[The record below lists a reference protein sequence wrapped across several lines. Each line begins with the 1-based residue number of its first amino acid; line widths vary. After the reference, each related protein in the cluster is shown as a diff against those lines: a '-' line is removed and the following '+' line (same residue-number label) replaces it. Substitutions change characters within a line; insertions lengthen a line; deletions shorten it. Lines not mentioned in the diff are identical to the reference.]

1 MADMIEILKSPE
13 NLRNICISL
22 SASLCLYAIIIHSS
36 KGRISR
42 IEFWKLKAV
51 QFASLA
57 VAFLTTVLFMTK
69 KLPLVLL
76 FSVPIMLFFAIKS
89 LQASVR
95 RLHDLG
101 FSGWFLLLDF
111 VPIANLVFM
120 LWRVFGNSSSEGL
133 NEYDVPIKYNSFINW
148 NSLYPRINCLELNE
162 TGFKVNGIEFEWKKN
177 KGQELCECSILYLEQ
192 DKVVQRFCD
201 DCLQRTEN
209 TPSYAEKYRVSYKRE
224 GDVIGSIISKLNA
237 FVVRN
242 GSLLLDGKEIFVR
255 SDGFSYRLVYDRNAH
270 VPGLEIQERDC
281 LAREYYNI
289 PVSRS
294 QLKKLLETSAGRPL
308 VISPAR

>member
-57 VAFLTTVLFMTK
+57 VAFLTIVLFMTK

-101 FSGWFLLLDF
+101 FSGWF
-111 VPIANLVFM
+111 
-120 LWRVFGNSSSEGL
+120 
-133 NEYDVPIKYNSFINW
+133 
-148 NSLYPRINCLELNE
+148 
-162 TGFKVNGIEFEWKKN
+162 
-177 KGQELCECSILYLEQ
+177 
-192 DKVVQRFCD
+192 
-201 DCLQRTEN
+201 
-209 TPSYAEKYRVSYKRE
+209 
-224 GDVIGSIISKLNA
+224 
-237 FVVRN
+237 
-242 GSLLLDGKEIFVR
+242 LLLDGKEIFVR

>member
-22 SASLCLYAIIIHSS
+22 STSLCLYAIIIHSS

-42 IEFWKLKAV
+42 IEFW
-51 QFASLA
+51 
-57 VAFLTTVLFMTK
+57 
-69 KLPLVLL
+69 
-76 FSVPIMLFFAIKS
+76 
-89 LQASVR
+89 
-95 RLHDLG
+95 
-101 FSGWFLLLDF
+101 
-111 VPIANLVFM
+111 
-120 LWRVFGNSSSEGL
+120 
-133 NEYDVPIKYNSFINW
+133 
-148 NSLYPRINCLELNE
+148 
-162 TGFKVNGIEFEWKKN
+162 
-177 KGQELCECSILYLEQ
+177 
-192 DKVVQRFCD
+192 
-201 DCLQRTEN
+201 
-209 TPSYAEKYRVSYKRE
+209 KRE

-270 VPGLEIQERDC
+270 VPGLEVQERDC